1 MQPIASLAGH
11 PPERTN
17 VAAPASP
24 ANTPAA
30 ERGSRGLGLA
40 TLAAAAALVVAVT
53 VLQGMW
59 TERWHARD
67 VSAAL
72 TRDAEI
78 LERVFPERFG
88 DWEVERELES
98 NPKELQVAGAVGHI
112 SRLYRNVRTKA
123 RVSAFVVCATPYHA
137 SAHTPD
143 RCYPAAGFEIAEQE
157 HRQTVPLADG
167 RKAETLTS
175 TFRKQGQTLRVFW
188 TYGVDGQW
196 VAPQIARIELD
207 KFDAVYKFYAII
219 DETRLPNGEATRV
232 CADFLAALLPEFDNV
247 RGLGRVRARWF
258 TLSLPLTTLLCV
270 FPHACLIRA
279 FEPTVDRIGGI
290 LISSF

>member
-1 MQPIASLAGH
+1 MQPIAGLGGH
-11 PPERTN
+11 PAERTGLAADTSSA
-17 VAAPASP
+17 AAPASEP
-24 ANTPAA
+24 
-30 ERGSRGLGLA
+30 GSRGLGLA

-53 VLQGMW
+53 VLQGVW
-59 TERWHARD
+59 TERWHTRD

-72 TRDAEI
+72 KRDAEI

-88 DWEVERELES
+88 DWELERELES
-98 NPKELQVAGAVGHI
+98 NPKELQVAGAVGHV
-112 SRLYRNVRTKA
+112 SRSYRNVRTKA

-167 RKAETLTS
+167 RKAETLTG
-175 TFRKQGQTLRVFW
+175 TFSKQGQTLRVFW

-207 KFDAVYKFYAII
+207 KFDAVYKFYAIV
-219 DETRLPNGEATRV
+219 DETRAK
-232 CADFLAALLPEFDNV
+232 ALAARECAEFLGTLLPVLDQAV
-247 RGLGRVRARWF
+247 AAARKA
-258 TLSLPLTTLLCV
+258 PQ
-270 FPHACLIRA
+270 PAAPAAAPEPAPEQAAAIRT
-279 FEPTVDRIGGI
+279 PVHG
-290 LISSF
+290 